1 MTTITPEQLAE
12 MASAL
17 GVEKND
23 FARLLHREYVITIA
37 PPAPS
42 EAMVK
47 LAREIAGKELAIHAV
62 EVELGSAAFRIALA
76 ALQHVEKLVL
86 YMSCQQKRSGDYI
99 SRHAI
104 LTAIGSNRHD

>member
-1 MTTITPEQLAE
+1 MTTITPKQLAE
-12 MASAL
+12 MASVL
-17 GVEKND
+17 GVEKTD
-23 FARLLHREYVITIA
+23 FARVLHREYVITIA

-47 LAREIAGKELAIHAV
+47 LAREITAENYDGDENMQ
-62 EVELGSAAFRIALA
+62 SALA

-86 YMSCQQKRSGDYI
+86 RMKANRLLDVACCITCDV
-99 SRHAI
+99 I